1 MAGRYGDLDYSNA
14 VKNGVLLGGLLV
26 VLGFLGEEAG
36 HLLYGNLTGA
46 LNTLFTTMEF
56 GGIVVGM
63 IAVFVFGIALPLTE

>member
-1 MAGRYGDLDYSNA
+1 MAGRYGDLDYSKT

-26 VLGFLGEEAG
+26 VVGFLGEEVG
-36 HLLYGNLTGA
+36 HLLYGDLTGI
-46 LNTLFTTMEF
+46 LNTLFTAMEF